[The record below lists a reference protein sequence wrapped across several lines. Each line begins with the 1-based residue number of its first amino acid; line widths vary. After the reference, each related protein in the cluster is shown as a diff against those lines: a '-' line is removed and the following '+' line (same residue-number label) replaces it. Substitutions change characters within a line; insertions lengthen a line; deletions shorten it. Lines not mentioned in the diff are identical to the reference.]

1 MSKSNIKKTNIK
13 KTKINSVSQAA
24 GILMITYFLSRIL
37 GYARDIVITSNIGLG
52 VQTDSYYAAFTI
64 PDLIYTLLVGGALSA
79 AFIPV
84 YSQYVNTD
92 EQEEANKVA
101 STIINIIAILA
112 SIMVIVGL
120 VFTPQLIGLITE
132 FKGYG
137 FRLTVIL
144 TRIMFVQCLFMCVT
158 GISQGILQ
166 AHKKFSISAIGG
178 LLYNIAIIAFGVIL
192 NKKLGIMAFSIGVV
206 VGSVINFMIHIPYLK
221 GFGFKYI
228 FKIDYKHK
236 GVKKFF
242 LLLLPVL
249 FGLAI
254 SEINLIVNQY
264 FASGLGES
272 IMSAMKNSQRL
283 IMLPIDIFGMTVGVA
298 IFPTMLA
305 HIAKDQMDEYKND
318 IASSLSTIL
327 FVTIPATVGMMTLRE
342 PLIRMMYLQGKFTE
356 KDVKTMSI
364 LLLFYCIGIVGYS
377 SQGVLDRGF
386 YALKDTKS
394 VVKINSVALIINI
407 VLSLVFINSLGA
419 RGLALSYALSGLAS
433 MAMLIFFLRRKV
445 GGLKLKPV
453 IITVVKTIIA
463 SGAMYVAIYFTR
475 MLTSEYIGNTG
486 KINQILDLGVNTIIG
501 VVVFATCSV
510 ILKINEVTVVI
521 DIIKKKIRKS

>member
-1 MSKSNIKKTNIK
+1 MSKSSIK
-13 KTKINSVSQAA
+13 KTKTNSVSQAA
-24 GILMITYFLSRIL
+24 RILMITYFLSRIL

-84 YSQYVNTD
+84 YSQYVNTE

-101 STIINIIAILA
+101 STIINLIALLAAGLVII
-112 SIMVIVGL
+112 GL

-132 FKGYG
+132 FRGYG
-137 FRLTVIL
+137 FRLTVLL
-144 TRIMFVQCLFMCVT
+144 TRIMFIQCLFMCVT

-166 AHKKFSISAIGG
+166 AHKKFSVSAIGG
-178 LLYNIAIIAFGVIL
+178 LLYNVSIIIFGVL
-192 NKKLGIMAFSIGVV
+192 FNKQIGIKAFSIGVV
-206 VGSVINFMIHIPYLK
+206 VGSAINFLVHIPYLK
-221 GFGFKYI
+221 SFGFKYI
-228 FKIDYKHK
+228 PRINYKHE

-242 LLLLPVL
+242 SLLLPVL

-305 HIAKDQMDEYKND
+305 HIAKNQMDEYKND
-318 IASSLSTIL
+318 ISSSLSTIL
-327 FVTIPATVGMMTLRE
+327 FVTIPATVGMMSLRE
-342 PLIRMMYLQGKFTE
+342 PIIRAMYLQGKFTE
-356 KDVKTMSI
+356 KDVKTMSM

-377 SQGVLDRGF
+377 SQSVLDRGF

-394 VVKINSVALIINI
+394 VVKINSVALTINI
-407 VLSLVFINSLGA
+407 ILSLVFIDFLGA

-433 MAMLIFFLRRKV
+433 MTMLIIFLRRKA

-453 IITVVKTIIA
+453 MITVSKTIIA
-463 SGAMYVAIYFTR
+463 SAVMYLAIYFTR
-475 MLTSEYIGNTG
+475 ELTEDLIGNNS
-486 KINQILDLGVNTIIG
+486 KINQILELGINTIIG
-501 VVVFATCSV
+501 VMVFAICS
-510 ILKINEVTVVI
+510 ILLKINEVTVVLE
-521 DIIKKKIRKS
+521 IIKKKIRKS